1 MLHAHER
8 VTRAAHRVTRFEQRL
23 VEALAV
29 VCDQDVEAGEIS
41 GERMEHGRLLV
52 VIPHEE
58 LAHAKAMLIDAADAD
73 EERIG
78 AGTSGEAGGFGI
90 EKGPGGGMG
99 ARDGSGGEGIE
110 EIVRQLDQVGYFV
123 TAVA

>member
-8 VTRAAHRVTRFEQRL
+8 MPGAAHCVAGFEQRL

-41 GERMEHGRLLV
+41 GERVEHRGLLV

-58 LAHAKAMLIDAADAD
+58 LAYAEAVPVDAADAD
-73 EERIG
+73 QERIRPG
-78 AGTSGEAGGFGI
+78 AAGEPGGFGI
-90 EKGPGGGMG
+90 EKSPGSGVG
-99 ARDGSGGEGIE
+99 ARD
-110 EIVRQLDQVGYFV
+110 
-123 TAVA
+123 VAI